1 MDSIDSSGVIHSTP
15 DRSKERLSVH
25 NVSWKELHFGLNFE
39 WEVLENF
46 ANSEKNYYD
55 GDPDGRGS
63 LQGMLI
69 RRMKRKQMEK
79 VEERKM
85 GWWEETGKEKERGAG
100 QLDISWVYFG
110 LIIAELIFH
119 SNIDLLAPFQVFK
132 AVWNCWEARA
142 TRVGIFLTFLLY
154 SIPTYDQYWISY
166 NR

>member
-1 MDSIDSSGVIHSTP
+1 MT
-15 DRSKERLSVH
+15 
-25 NVSWKELHFGLNFE
+25 E

-85 GWWEETGKEKERGAG
+85 G
-100 QLDISWVYFG
+100 
-110 LIIAELIFH
+110 
-119 SNIDLLAPFQVFK
+119 
-132 AVWNCWEARA
+132 
-142 TRVGIFLTFLLY
+142 
-154 SIPTYDQYWISY
+154 
-166 NR
+166 